1 MAETVKKI
9 GGVKDLTEGKPM
21 KLILGF
27 GLPLLF
33 GLLFQQF
40 YNMVDS
46 IIVGQKLGVNAL
58 AAVGST
64 SSINF
69 MILGFCIGVCN
80 GFAIP
85 VAQAF
90 GAKNYDD
97 LKRYIANCLWVSIL
111 FAILIT
117 GIMGVLTR
125 SILIWMKTPDN
136 IIEDAYIYIFVIFM
150 GIPAVFLYN
159 MVAAILR
166 SLGDS
171 VAPVVFLVISS
182 LLNIV
187 LDLILITRMGVVGAA
202 VATVSAQAVSG
213 IVSLFYT
220 IYKYK
225 SLAFTGK
232 DWKFSLQHAT
242 TLCSM
247 GVPMGLQ
254 YSITAIGSVILQTA
268 VNRMGENIVAAVTAG
283 TRISMF
289 ACCPFD
295 AMGSTMAT
303 YGGQNVGAKQ
313 LDRIDQ
319 GIKDCSKLGI
329 GYSVI
334 AFLFMLVFGRQLALL
349 FVKPSETELVHN
361 IYLFLLGNSG
371 LYIFIAF
378 VNIVRFMI
386 QGLGYS
392 AFAVIAGICEMFA
405 RGIAGFLLVPKFGYI
420 FVIFASPLA
429 WLFADLFL
437 IPAYLYVMKRLRRKF
452 QQTAQ
457 PPVETEYQ

>member
-1 MAETVKKI
+1 MADTAKKI
-9 GGVKDLTEGKPM
+9 EGTKDLTEGKPM

-64 SSINF
+64 GSINF

-90 GAKNYDD
+90 GAKNQED
-97 LKRYIANCLWVSIL
+97 LKKYIANCLWVSIL
-111 FAILIT
+111 FAALIT

-125 SILIWMKTPDN
+125 SILIWMKTPVS
-136 IIEDAYIYIFVIFM
+136 IIDDAYTYIFVIFM
-150 GIPAVFLYN
+150 GIPAIFLYN
-159 MVAAILR
+159 MIAAILR

-171 VAPVVFLVISS
+171 VAPVVFLIFSS

-187 LDLILITRMGVVGAA
+187 LDLILITHMGVMGAA

-232 DWKFSLQHAT
+232 DWKFSSKHAL
-242 TLCSM
+242 TLCGM

-268 VNRMGENIVAAVTAG
+268 VNRMGENVVAAVTAG
-283 TRISMF
+283 SRISMF

-313 LDRIDQ
+313 LDRIDE

-334 AFLFMLVFGRQLALL
+334 AFLFMLVFGQKLALL
-349 FVKPSETELVHN
+349 FVKPSETELIHY

-371 LYIFIAF
+371 LYILLAF

-405 RGIAGFLLVPKFGYI
+405 RGIAGFLLVPRFGYI
-420 FVIFASPLA
+420 FVMFASPLA

-452 QQTAQ
+452 QQT
-457 PPVETEYQ
+457 TEPLP